1 MFARYPGFAAN
12 VKKWTDE
19 LKAREMEKFGP
30 REYKHLNAQEKKKV
44 DDFVGDKRKR
54 FLMAIK
60 SVLSTI
66 WEDAPEGEKEE
77 LMPTEIE
84 DVLRMGRAEVSK
96 EVQRWYSSGIMDNA
110 SATMGDIIEEYREFM
125 QPQGKGVWKKRK
137 LVSQADLDG
146 GDDDDVELASA
157 PAMGIKRRREPT
169 LEERR
174 AASKARRLQKEQA
187 GASSS
192 ADAGPSAGAVDDLD

>member
-1 MFARYPGFAAN
+1 
-12 VKKWTDE
+12 
-19 LKAREMEKFGP
+19 
-30 REYKHLNAQEKKKV
+30 
-44 DDFVGDKRKR
+44 
-54 FLMAIK
+54 
-60 SVLSTI
+60 
-66 WEDAPEGEKEE
+66 
-77 LMPTEIE
+77 MPTEIE

-96 EVQRWYSSGIMDNA
+96 EMQRWYSSGIIDNV

-146 GDDDDVELASA
+146 GGDDDVELASA

-174 AASKARRLQKEQA
+174 AASKARRQQKEQA

-192 ADAGPSAGAVDDLD
+192 ADAGPSTGAVDDMD